1 VTAALYGDSL
11 SDYEIINLGNNRP
24 VELMEFIH
32 TLEDLS
38 GEIAIKEMVPPQPGD
53 VVATYADISKAKAKL
68 GFSPK
73 TSLKEGLKDFVR
85 WYLDHSDL
93 MRTVRAFRLSKSG

>member
-1 VTAALYGDSL
+1 
-11 SDYEIINLGNNRP
+11 
-24 VELMEFIH
+24 MEFIH

-53 VVATYADISKAKAKL
+53 VVATYADISKARAKL

-73 TSLKEGLKDFVR
+73 TSLKEGLKHFVG
-85 WYLDHSDL
+85 WYLDHPDL
-93 MRTVRAFRLSKSG
+93 MRTVRQFRLSKSE

>member
-1 VTAALYGDSL
+1 M
-11 SDYEIINLGNNRP
+11 
-24 VELMEFIH
+24 ELMEFIH

-68 GFSPK
+68 DFSPK
-73 TSLKEGLKDFVR
+73 TSLKEGLKHFVR
-85 WYLDHSDL
+85 WYLDHPDL
-93 MRTVRAFRLSKSG
+93 MRTVRQFRLSKSG